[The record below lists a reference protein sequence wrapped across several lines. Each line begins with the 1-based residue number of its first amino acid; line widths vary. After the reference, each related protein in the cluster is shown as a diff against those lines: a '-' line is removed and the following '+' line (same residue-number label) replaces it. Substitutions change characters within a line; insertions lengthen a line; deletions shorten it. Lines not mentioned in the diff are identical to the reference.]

1 MKMLLI
7 MLAMLV
13 ILMAAHLAL
22 MLWKERDSLRSAYWR
37 WRGKPARERVAAV
50 QTDADKRAALL
61 AAKEQENFMNYDGN
75 EQPEIDVSEL
85 IGL

>member
-7 MLAMLV
+7 MLAML
-13 ILMAAHLAL
+13 ILLLAAHLLL

-37 WRGKPARERVAAV
+37 WRGKPARERIAA
-50 QTDADKRAALL
+50 QTEADRRAALV
-61 AAKEQENFMNYDGN
+61 AAKEQENFMDYDGT